1 MAKRTGWENMK
12 DWADE
17 ALLANAYRGLSVNTR
32 VFRTRLRTAQRSF
45 CDPNV
50 PQTPTMHEVD
60 KTAAWVS
67 EQVGIQTG
75 IRSGI
80 ASLAGAISIP
90 PEVLLTLV
98 TYIRLAQKLTIVYGY
113 DPHSDKGQMVMWR
126 ALAAGLETELPEQG
140 PLGMRLRDLT
150 RLFSMPRADQV
161 GTQVTRALV
170 KKSVWAVLRRTTRYV
185 PVLSLGSS
193 TIGGRRR
200 MRSAGHRMNQ
210 VLRRLCDS
218 ETDPP
223 LLIQEAVEVVS
234 H

>member
-1 MAKRTGWENMK
+1 MAKPSGWENIK

-32 VFRTRLRTAQRSF
+32 VYRTRLRTARRSF

-50 PQTPTMHEVD
+50 PDTPKLGEVD

-67 EQVGIQTG
+67 EQVGLQTG

-80 ASLAGAISIP
+80 ASLAGAVSIP

-98 TYIRLAQKLTIVYGY
+98 TYVRLAQKLTIVYGF
-113 DPHSDKGQMVMWR
+113 DPHSDTGQMVMWR

-150 RLFSMPRADQV
+150 RLFSMPSADQV

-170 KKSVWAVLRRTTRYV
+170 RKSVWTVLRRTTRFV
-185 PVLSLGSS
+185 PVLSVGSS
-193 TIGGRRR
+193 TVGGRKR
-200 MRSAGHRMNQ
+200 MRQAGKRMIR
-210 VLRRLCDS
+210 VLRRLCAS
-218 ETDPP
+218 ETDEP
-223 LLIQEAVEVVS
+223 LLIREAVEVVPR
-234 H
+234 